1 MRFWWQFKGSVEIVE
16 EAGQRWKQTNRR
28 ENIAIIQASNF
39 RTLIKKVVLEME
51 RRGNRL
57 NGGIDR

>member
-16 EAGQRWKQTNRR
+16 EAGQCWKQTNRR
-28 ENIAIIQASNF
+28 ENIAIIQASDF